1 MVVSEM
7 GARLSPKIDPL
18 ITAPH
23 IRPILISNSPARGHI
38 TAETAVTVPVEVP
51 QAVEM
56 ITQTRNA
63 TTGINPVLICS
74 SATIQIIASMR
85 PQLFSS
91 ADSRP
96 AIKNATQITQNMD
109 SRRPASISSP

>member
-51 QAVEM
+51 QAVE
-56 ITQTRNA
+56 IVGGLIA
-63 TTGINPVLICS
+63 LGILPLAN
-74 SATIQIIASMR
+74 T
-85 PQLFSS
+85 
-91 ADSRP
+91 
-96 AIKNATQITQNMD
+96 
-109 SRRPASISSP
+109 